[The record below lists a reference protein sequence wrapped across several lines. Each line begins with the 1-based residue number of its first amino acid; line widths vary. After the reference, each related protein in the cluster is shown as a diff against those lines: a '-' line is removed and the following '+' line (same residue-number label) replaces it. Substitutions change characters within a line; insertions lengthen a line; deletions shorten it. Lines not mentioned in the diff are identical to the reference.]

1 MNKIL
6 MGGLAALGLAGAAVA
21 VVVQTGL
28 VDVSADT
35 PHSPLVF
42 QLIDYARERAIARRL
57 AAIQPP
63 ADLADAGRVRRGAG
77 NYDAMCAGCH
87 LAPGVDNSE
96 IRQGL
101 YPTPPN
107 LTRPADAQE
116 SGELAAARQFW
127 IIKHGLKASG
137 MPAWSKGGMED
148 AALWDLV
155 AFLRVLPTLSA
166 AQYRAVVAASE
177 GHSHGGIEHHHTHAS
192 DAGGDDVA
200 HAEHAHADGD
210 GHAHGHA
217 GHAD

>member
-21 VVVQTGL
+21 IVVQMGL

-42 QLIDYARERAIARRL
+42 QLIDYARERSIARGL
-57 AAIQPP
+57 ETIQPP
-63 ADLADAGRVRRGAG
+63 TDLADAGRVRRGAG

-107 LTRPADAQE
+107 LARPADAQE
-116 SGELAAARQFW
+116 STDQAAARRFW

-148 AALWDLV
+148 VAIWDLV

-166 AQYRAVVAASE
+166 VQYHASVAASG
-177 GHSHGGIEHHHTHAS
+177 GHSHGGLDHHHAHDS
-192 DAGGDDVA
+192 DAAGEVEVHPA
-200 HAEHAHADGD
+200 HAHTSGD
-210 GHAHGHA
+210 GHAHVHA
-217 GHAD
+217 GHTD